1 MKVKIEWIEKVQT
14 RGKLDMKKYR
24 NLNGN
29 TKGNTNRLKEM
40 DERISGNEDMQKK
53 QICQPK
59 KTLNLKTYKN
69 PGTKCP
75 EDLGYN
81 KNSKHMNSR
90 NKGRRQTYVKD
101 KENIFN

>member
-1 MKVKIEWIEKVQT
+1 MDRKSSNQRKTGHE
-14 RGKLDMKKYR
+14 KYR

-29 TKGNTNRLKEM
+29 IKGNTNRLKKM

-53 QICQPK
+53 WICQPK

-75 EDLGYN
+75 EDLGHN
-81 KNSKHMNSR
+81 KNSKHMNNR
-90 NKGRRQTYVKD
+90 NKGRRAKLCQRQRKH
-101 KENIFN
+101 F